1 MPSGTGDTKSEHI
14 RQLLD
19 LGASVAEAARQ
30 AGAHYSYAHSVA
42 TRYRKEK
49 AEAEGRIVRPKLQKL
64 KPKARAQQAR
74 AITVRKLSAEPDP
87 TIAPVKTPNLDH
99 RRDAGPA
106 GSSPLPR
113 PTLVNLSHGQPEPME
128 WPKPRGHRR
137 DGS

>member
-1 MPSGTGDTKSEHI
+1 MPYDTATSDQTKSEHI

-49 AEAEGRIVRPKLQKL
+49 AEAEGKIVRPKLQTL
-64 KPKARAQQAR
+64 KPKARVAQAK

-87 TIAPVKTPNLDH
+87 TLAPVKSPNLDH
-99 RRDAGPA
+99 RRDALA
-106 GSSPLPR
+106 GSAPLRNGSTLPS
-113 PTLVNLSHGQPEPME
+113 PTL
-128 WPKPRGHRR
+128 RR
-137 DGS
+137 VRS